1 MSIEAREIH
10 RQEQTL
16 LACAEMLRQTEK
28 TAAGL
33 CDDMTGLETGDET
46 FGQLGNA
53 VKQAAVDMKREAAC
67 MEKLAQEIS
76 EAGAQ
81 LRAQEALLKESSL
94 WSGEETLF

>member
-16 LACAEMLRQTEK
+16 LACAEMLRQAEK
-28 TAAGL
+28 NAAGL
-33 CDDMTGLETGDET
+33 CDDMAGLEIGDEI
-46 FGQLGNA
+46 FDQLKNE
-53 VKQAAVDMKREAAC
+53 VKQAAADMKREVTC
-67 MEKLAQEIS
+67 VEKLAQEIS

-81 LRAQEALLKESSL
+81 LRSQEALLKESSL